1 MSETT
6 VQYWDA
12 AFRKNSGVSL
22 GNTQAH
28 EYADYF
34 QKLETFAADFQDA
47 ESILDIGPGFGH
59 FLAKHESKE
68 RYAIEVSPVGRKKI
82 EALGVTVFAP
92 KKVEEEIVDI
102 VTCLSVVQH
111 CSKDEVEV
119 IFKDAAKAL
128 KDGGTFYVNGVDTG
142 FDNDAAEKS
151 FLRRRSRFSY
161 SPQEIEALAKKNKLT
176 VSKKMVYRLGR
187 MNVWIFR
194 LKK

>member
-1 MSETT
+1 MTASEKYSLTFLGHYT
-6 VQYWDA
+6 KDTIVSGAGTRVVNGGAFYYGASVAARLGVRTAAVTRLAEEDFGVVDA
-12 AFRKNSGVSL
+12 L
-22 GNTQAH
+22 
-28 EYADYF
+28 
-34 QKLETFAADFQDA
+34 
-47 ESILDIGPGFGH
+47 
-59 FLAKHESKE
+59 KE
-68 RYAIEVSPVGRKKI
+68 
-82 EALGVTVFAP
+82 LGVTVFAP
-92 KKVEEEIVDI
+92 KNVEEEIVDI

-128 KDGGTFYVNGVDTG
+128 KDGGTCYVNGVDTG